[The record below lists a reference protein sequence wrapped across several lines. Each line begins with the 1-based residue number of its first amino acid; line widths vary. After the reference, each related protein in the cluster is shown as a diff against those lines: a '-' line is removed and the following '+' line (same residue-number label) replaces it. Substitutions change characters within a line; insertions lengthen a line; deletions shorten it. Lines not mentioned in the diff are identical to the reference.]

1 MADSELLDGKNSGD
15 FQEKYTRTV
24 VSAVGMP
31 TQNGQALQGAL
42 AGITGTSQSNPYLL
56 KIEPGHYDLGSCNLP
71 IKESV
76 DVEGSGEQ
84 VTRLTSAI
92 ESDAGTKSG
101 ASNVELR
108 FLTVEN
114 TSASGAASGAATG
127 ATSGSPLRL
136 THVTTHG
143 GLARVM
149 NIDSSATIRDSVI
162 EGSAYGIVNQGV
174 LYTIH
179 EHTHA
184 HARLLPTSPE
194 RS

>member
-1 MADSELLDGKNSGD
+1 
-15 FQEKYTRTV
+15 
-24 VSAVGMP
+24 MP

-42 AGITGTSQSNPYLL
+42 ASITGASQSNPYLL
-56 KIEPGHYDLGSCNLP
+56 KIEPGLYDLESCNLP
-71 IKESV
+71 MKESV

-84 VTRLTSAI
+84 VTRITSAI
-92 ESDAGTKSG
+92 ESDAGTVSG
-101 ASNVELR
+101 ASNAELR

-114 TSASGAASGAATG
+114 FSANGAVTG
-127 ATSGSPLRL
+127 AMSGSPLRL

-143 GLARVM
+143 GLAVVM

-162 EGSAYGIVNQGV
+162 EGSGYGIVNQGG

-179 EHTHA
+179 EHTHP

-194 RS
+194 RT